1 VGSQTRAGDIALG
14 SPLVYLKPKLLNQI
28 MHDTLLIGWTTVD
41 SEAVAQRLA
50 SGLVATRL
58 AACVQI
64 DASVQSVYRWE
75 GAVQSASEWRLMVKF
90 SAARSAELLA
100 YIEAQHPYDVPEWV
114 VVRAEQVAPA
124 YLKWALGES
133 E

>member
-1 VGSQTRAGDIALG
+1 
-14 SPLVYLKPKLLNQI
+14 
-28 MHDTLLIGWTTVD
+28 MHDTLLIGWTSVD
-41 SEAVAQRLA
+41 SEAVARRLA
-50 SGLVATRL
+50 NGLVTARL

-64 DASVQSVYRWE
+64 DGSVESCYRWE

-90 SAARSAELLA
+90 AATRSAELLA

-124 YLKWALGES
+124 YSKWALGES

>member
-1 VGSQTRAGDIALG
+1 LG
-14 SPLVYLKPKLLNQI
+14 SPLVYLKSKLLNQT

-41 SEAVAQRLA
+41 SEAAARRLGN
-50 SGLVATRL
+50 GLVTTRL

-64 DASVQSVYRWE
+64 DASVESVYLWE
-75 GAVQSASEWRLMVKF
+75 GAVQSAREWRLMVKF
-90 SAARSAELLA
+90 AAARSAELLA

-124 YLKWALGES
+124 YLKWALGEG